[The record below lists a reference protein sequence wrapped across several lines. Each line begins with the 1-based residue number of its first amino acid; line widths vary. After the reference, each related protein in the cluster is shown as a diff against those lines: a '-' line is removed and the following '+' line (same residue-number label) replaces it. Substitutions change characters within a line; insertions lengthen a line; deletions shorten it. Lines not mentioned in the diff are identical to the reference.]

1 MPSTYSVP
9 QHRGFQAWC
18 GCVDR
23 ARPRGLGWPSNGPE
37 PNQRRGHG
45 QSEKASKSRR
55 ATVHAVASV
64 HKRPQKRGAP
74 GAVRL
79 AVRFDRFAFGRA
91 VVE

>member
-1 MPSTYSVP
+1 MVRV
-9 QHRGFQAWC
+9 RGPRASARSA
-18 GCVDR
+18 GRRMDR
-23 ARPRGLGWPSNGPE
+23 SPINGEDMAR
-37 PNQRRGHG
+37 
-45 QSEKASKSRR
+45 EKASKSRR
-55 ATVHAVASV
+55 AMVHAVASV